1 LFFPHFNPKRHN
13 VNQPDSS
20 NVQQRSGHEDAMQT
34 RRDFLIGAASFAAA
48 AVSHHQAEG
57 SPSQIDSG
65 WQNHEIAHLLPTA
78 THQRFLI
85 KASVKVF
92 QREQPVLLVGDRK
105 VPGRKG
111 DSLGFFWTFDAGGLE
126 PGRKYDLQ
134 ILDARGRALCDPWPL
149 STFPSPTDTPKRFR
163 LLIYSCAGGH
173 DILPDHK
180 PTDVSTH
187 RFLTL
192 AVRRR
197 LLARAMSFEPDAVVA
212 NGDHVYWDLRS
223 ERADLLGMSP
233 AAVAYAGVFDRT
245 RPVLG
250 TSNEEVLKKAV
261 GPQVAELYGTMM
273 RSTPVFFLQDD
284 HDYFETDEAD
294 DTLVTLPP
302 DAFMLNLA
310 RVSQL
315 LYYPEFLPNAHRGLG
330 LPSGSAADRPDGVS
344 ESFGTLRYGR
354 LLELL
359 MYDCRR
365 YMTLTGPSAT
375 FVPPIVEDW
384 LKERIANSDAI
395 HVVNMPSIPPGWSA
409 GKWGEWY
416 ADMDGGNQQ
425 LTTAIPKPY
434 WQSGWRLQH
443 DRLLQAASAMRNRI
457 PLFISGDLHSIG
469 EGRILS
475 TSDIDLRGNP
485 VTCVLPGPLGTGRPG
500 WPSLVRGLRGLP
512 PAGLHVEE
520 GLPALEENGFTIAD
534 FTPDNVTLR
543 YFRWKL
549 GRSEGSIDTLE
560 PFRVTELMVS
570 A

>member
-1 LFFPHFNPKRHN
+1 M
-13 VNQPDSS
+13 D
-20 NVQQRSGHEDAMQT
+20 
-34 RRDFLIGAASFAAA
+34 AASLATVALSSRTILLSSRTVDDA
-48 AVSHHQAEG
+48 NAQSSTVWNAG
-57 SPSQIDSG
+57 DVV
-65 WQNHEIAHLLPTA
+65 HLLPTA
-78 THQRFLI
+78 NHQRFLI
-85 KASVKVF
+85 KTSFKRAHRSP
-92 QREQPVLLVGDRK
+92 PVLLVD
-105 VPGRKG
+105 GRKIAGRAG
-111 DSLGFFWTFDAGGLE
+111 DNRGFFWLFDAVDLE
-126 PGRKYDLQ
+126 AGRRYRLQ
-134 ILDARGRALCDPWPL
+134 IVDARGRAMCDSWPL
-149 STFPSPTDTPKRFR
+149 STFPSPDDNPRRAR

-173 DILPDHK
+173 DVLPDHK

-197 LLARAMSFEPDAVVA
+197 MLARAMSFAPDAVIA

-233 AAVAYAGVFDRT
+233 QAVAFAGVFDRT
-245 RPVLG
+245 KPVLG
-250 TSNEEVLKKAV
+250 TANEDVLKKAV
-261 GPQVAELYGTMM
+261 GPQIAELYGTMM

-310 RVSQL
+310 RASQL
-315 LYYPEFLPNAHRGLG
+315 LYYPEFLPDAHRGLG
-330 LPSGSAADRPDGVS
+330 LPSGTAADRPAGIS
-344 ESFGTLRYGR
+344 ESFGTLRYGK

-375 FVPPIVEDW
+375 FVPPIIEDW
-384 LKERIANSDAI
+384 VKVRMATSDAI

-416 ADMDGGNQQ
+416 ADMDGGNQR

-434 WQSGWRLQH
+434 WQPGWQLQH
-443 DRLLQAASAMRNRI
+443 DRLLQAASAMQGRV

-469 EGRILS
+469 ETRVLK
-475 TSDIDLRGNP
+475 TSNVDLKRNP
-485 VTCVLPGPLGTGRPG
+485 VVCVLPGPLGTGRPG

-512 PAGLHVEE
+512 PASLEVDE
-520 GLPALEENGFTIAD
+520 GLPALEENGFLIAD
-534 FTPDNVTLR
+534 FEPEGVTLR
-543 YFRWKL
+543 YFNWKL
-549 GRSEGSIDTLE
+549 GRSEAMIDTLE
-560 PFRVTELMVS
+560 PFRVTRLTIPR
-570 A
+570 